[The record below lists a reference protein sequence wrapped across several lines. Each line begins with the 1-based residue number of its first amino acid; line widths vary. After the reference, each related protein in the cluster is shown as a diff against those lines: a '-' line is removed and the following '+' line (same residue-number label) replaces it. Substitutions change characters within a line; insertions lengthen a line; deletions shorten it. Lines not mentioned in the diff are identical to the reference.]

1 MTAMKPTMKPTRYKV
16 IASSLFQ
23 ACRTEM
29 FWYLLTMLLLALL
42 GPLSLLCRGRLLDA
56 AVSGEGKLFGE
67 MLLFGGIFLLS
78 LLMTYGNRL
87 GRQRMRKKLYGH
99 FSEQV
104 LGKFSRIRYAAYES
118 QEALDTIKR
127 AGDAPQE
134 HILEFFT
141 TFLEAASELIRIFC
155 YGAVF
160 AGLSFW
166 CLILGI
172 PAFGAMLYFDLKR
185 IRLMMG
191 LYEGQ
196 TREERLME
204 SYEGALSGKE
214 TLYDLRVAGAVPFF
228 LKKRKGLSD
237 RIVKERYRRTIQ
249 SQLVYSYGEMATV
262 LWMAVV
268 LFFSVNALLKGK
280 ATLGLFVA
288 LVGSLQ
294 QMAGTF
300 RALGEKYS
308 ELQRRAAYV
317 GYYVA
322 FLELAEAP
330 AGKTALTDQEESP
343 AGKTALTEKE
353 ALAGK
358 KGTREA
364 AGKGIRF
371 EHVTF
376 TYPGRKEPALRDVS
390 FAMAP
395 GTRTAL
401 VGHNGSG
408 KSTLVKLLCGLYQP
422 DSGHIFID
430 GQDVA
435 QMSPDALRRHFS
447 VVFQDY
453 GKYSFTVRENV
464 ELGDVEKM
472 RAPVREREK
481 AVRAALRQGLAEDLA
496 GMLEK
501 PLGTLSPEGTGLSG
515 GQWQRLALSRACY
528 RDSAICVL
536 DEPTAGLDPEER
548 IKIRNYVSELSG
560 KRIVILATHVV
571 SDIECIA
578 SKILLLKQGELMA
591 EDTPYT
597 LIQSVADK
605 IFEKLCSHNE
615 LKDLMLKYPKGN
627 VSQAAEGLRYRIV
640 QDECPE
646 GFQKAEGTPNL
657 EDVYL
662 YWFKK

>member
-16 IASSLFQ
+16 IVSSLFQ

-330 AGKTALTDQEESP
+330 AGKTALT
-343 AGKTALTEKE
+343 EKE

-472 RAPVREREK
+472 RALVREREK

-501 PLGTLSPEGTGLSG
+501 PLGNLSPEGTGLSG

-536 DEPTAGLDPEER
+536 DEPTASLDP
-548 IKIRNYVSELSG
+548 V
-560 KRIVILATHVV
+560 
-571 SDIECIA
+571 
-578 SKILLLKQGELMA
+578 A
-591 EDTPYT
+591 E
-597 LIQSVADK
+597 
-605 IFEKLCSHNE
+605 NE
-615 LKDLMLKYPKGN
+615 LYANFTEMMRERACILISHRLAVARYTDRILVLEGGRLVEDGTHGSLMEREGVYASMYLAQSHWYASEEQRNTQIGLGN
-627 VSQAAEGLRYRIV
+627 T
-640 QDECPE
+640 
-646 GFQKAEGTPNL
+646 F
-657 EDVYL
+657 
-662 YWFKK
+662 FKKGDML

>member
-16 IASSLFQ
+16 IVSSLFQ

-330 AGKTALTDQEESP
+330 AGKTALT
-343 AGKTALTEKE
+343 EKE

-536 DEPTAGLDPEER
+536 DEPTASLDP
-548 IKIRNYVSELSG
+548 V
-560 KRIVILATHVV
+560 
-571 SDIECIA
+571 
-578 SKILLLKQGELMA
+578 A
-591 EDTPYT
+591 E
-597 LIQSVADK
+597 
-605 IFEKLCSHNE
+605 NE
-615 LKDLMLKYPKGN
+615 LYANFTEMMRERACILISHRLAVARYTDRILVLEGGRLVEDGTHGSLMEREGVYASMYLAQSHWYASEEQRNTQIGLGN
-627 VSQAAEGLRYRIV
+627 T
-640 QDECPE
+640 
-646 GFQKAEGTPNL
+646 F
-657 EDVYL
+657 
-662 YWFKK
+662 FKKGDML

>member
-1 MTAMKPTMKPTRYKV
+1 MKPTRYKV
-16 IASSLFQ
+16 IVSSLFQ

-330 AGKTALTDQEESP
+330 AGKTALT
-343 AGKTALTEKE
+343 EKE

-501 PLGTLSPEGTGLSG
+501 PLGNLSPEGTGLSG

-536 DEPTAGLDPEER
+536 DEPTASLDP
-548 IKIRNYVSELSG
+548 V
-560 KRIVILATHVV
+560 
-571 SDIECIA
+571 
-578 SKILLLKQGELMA
+578 A
-591 EDTPYT
+591 E
-597 LIQSVADK
+597 
-605 IFEKLCSHNE
+605 NE
-615 LKDLMLKYPKGN
+615 LYANFTEMMRERACILISHRLAVARYTDRILVLEGGRLVEDGTHGSLMEREGVYASMYLAQSHWYASEEQRNTQIGLGN
-627 VSQAAEGLRYRIV
+627 T
-640 QDECPE
+640 
-646 GFQKAEGTPNL
+646 F
-657 EDVYL
+657 
-662 YWFKK
+662 FKKGDML

>member
-16 IASSLFQ
+16 IVSSLFQ

-104 LGKFSRIRYAAYES
+104 LGKFSRIRYATYES

-501 PLGTLSPEGTGLSG
+501 PLGNLSPEGTGLSG

-536 DEPTAGLDPEER
+536 DEPTASLDP
-548 IKIRNYVSELSG
+548 V
-560 KRIVILATHVV
+560 
-571 SDIECIA
+571 
-578 SKILLLKQGELMA
+578 A
-591 EDTPYT
+591 E
-597 LIQSVADK
+597 
-605 IFEKLCSHNE
+605 NE
-615 LKDLMLKYPKGN
+615 LYANFTEMMRERACILISHRLAVARYTDRILVLEGGRLVEDGTHGSLMEREGVYASMYLAQSHWYASEEQRNTQIGLGN
-627 VSQAAEGLRYRIV
+627 T
-640 QDECPE
+640 
-646 GFQKAEGTPNL
+646 F
-657 EDVYL
+657 
-662 YWFKK
+662 FKKGDML

>member
-1 MTAMKPTMKPTRYKV
+1 MKPTMKPTRYKV
-16 IASSLFQ
+16 IVSSLFQ

-536 DEPTAGLDPEER
+536 DEPTASLDP
-548 IKIRNYVSELSG
+548 V
-560 KRIVILATHVV
+560 
-571 SDIECIA
+571 
-578 SKILLLKQGELMA
+578 A
-591 EDTPYT
+591 E
-597 LIQSVADK
+597 
-605 IFEKLCSHNE
+605 NE
-615 LKDLMLKYPKGN
+615 LYANFTEMMRERACILISHRLAVARYTDRILVLEGGRLVEDGTHGSLMEREGVYASMYLAQSHWYASEEQRNTQIGLGN
-627 VSQAAEGLRYRIV
+627 T
-640 QDECPE
+640 
-646 GFQKAEGTPNL
+646 F
-657 EDVYL
+657 
-662 YWFKK
+662 FKKGDML

>member
-141 TFLEAASELIRIFC
+141 TFLEAASELIRICC

-515 GQWQRLALSRACY
+515 GQWQRLALSRACC

-536 DEPTAGLDPEER
+536 DEPTASLDP
-548 IKIRNYVSELSG
+548 V
-560 KRIVILATHVV
+560 
-571 SDIECIA
+571 
-578 SKILLLKQGELMA
+578 A
-591 EDTPYT
+591 E
-597 LIQSVADK
+597 
-605 IFEKLCSHNE
+605 NE
-615 LKDLMLKYPKGN
+615 LYANFTEMMRERACILISHRLAVARYTDRILVLEGGRLVEDGTHGSLMEREGVYASMYLAQSHWYASEEQRNTQIGLGN
-627 VSQAAEGLRYRIV
+627 T
-640 QDECPE
+640 
-646 GFQKAEGTPNL
+646 F
-657 EDVYL
+657 
-662 YWFKK
+662 FKKGDML

>member
-16 IASSLFQ
+16 IVSSLFQ

-322 FLELAEAP
+322 FLELAEVP

-501 PLGTLSPEGTGLSG
+501 PLGNLSSEGTGLSG

-536 DEPTAGLDPEER
+536 DEPTASLDP
-548 IKIRNYVSELSG
+548 V
-560 KRIVILATHVV
+560 
-571 SDIECIA
+571 
-578 SKILLLKQGELMA
+578 A
-591 EDTPYT
+591 E
-597 LIQSVADK
+597 
-605 IFEKLCSHNE
+605 NE
-615 LKDLMLKYPKGN
+615 LYANFTEMMRERACILISHRLAVARYTDRILVLEGGRLVEDGTHGSLMEREGVYASMYLAQSHWYASEEQRNTQIGLGN
-627 VSQAAEGLRYRIV
+627 T
-640 QDECPE
+640 
-646 GFQKAEGTPNL
+646 F
-657 EDVYL
+657 
-662 YWFKK
+662 FKKGDML